1 MLENNNQTNNGS
13 TDILGEYI
21 VEERD
26 TIPDIEKKLGVSWDE
41 IREAN
46 KEVIGNN
53 VTIHSGLKLK
63 IPNKMYRPH
72 Q

>member
-1 MLENNNQTNNGS
+1 MEENNHTTHSRGS
-13 TDILGEYI
+13 EISSEYI

-26 TIPDIEKKLGVSWDE
+26 TIPDIEKKLGFSWEE

-46 KEVIGNN
+46 KELIGNYDK
-53 VTIHSGLKLK
+53 IHSGLKLK
-63 IPNKMYRPH
+63 LPNKK